1 LYSCQNLE
9 ESYPMFDCMIVGAGP
24 AGATAAYHLAKRGRS
39 VAIVEQAALPRYKPC
54 GGGVSP
60 AIAEYFDFDLDP
72 VISLK
77 VNQLRY
83 TWQLDDPV
91 NVKLQEKQMFIVRR
105 DSFDEFL
112 VKQAQNQG
120 AVLKD
125 DTPVTGIEWKSD
137 RWELKTAKGAIEGR
151 YLIAADGA
159 KGPMA
164 KWLKVKQGK
173 EKRAGI
179 LHISGLTLEETPPLH
194 FDFGSL
200 KNGFIWNFPQ
210 NDGYAISATAFQGG
224 DAKKLQ
230 ETLES
235 YTQSSGIAQGG
246 TVQYHEHSVRLW
258 DGDRPLHTQNALVA
272 GEAAQIVDPLSGEGI
287 RPSIFSGVQAAE
299 AIDRAIGGHG
309 NALETYTQT
318 LSEQWGA
325 DMKWAA
331 RISGVFYKFPK
342 VSYRVG
348 VKQPAASRIM
358 SKILCGQLSYAEVAG
373 AAIKQ
378 LGSGLF
384 K

>member
-1 LYSCQNLE
+1 
-9 ESYPMFDCMIVGAGP
+9 MFDCMIVGAGP
-24 AGATAAYHLAKRGRS
+24 AGATAAYHLAKQGRS

-54 GGGVSP
+54 SGGVSP
-60 AIAEYFDFDLDP
+60 AIAQYFDFDLDP

-91 NVKLQEKQMFIVRR
+91 DVKLKEQQMLIVRR
-105 DSFDEFL
+105 DSFDRFL
-112 VKQAQNQG
+112 VEQAQNQG
-120 AVLKD
+120 ATLKD
-125 DTPVTGIEWKSD
+125 NTPVTGIEWKSD
-137 RWELKTAKGAIEGR
+137 RWELKTPQGIIEGR

-164 KWLKVKQGK
+164 TWLKIKQGK
-173 EKRAGI
+173 EKLAGI
-179 LHISGLTLEETPPLH
+179 LQISGLSTEENPSLH

-210 NDGYAISATAFQGG
+210 SDGYGISATTFQGG
-224 DAKKLQ
+224 DAKNLQ
-230 ETLES
+230 ETLQS
-235 YTQSSGIAQGG
+235 YYQSSGLQEG

-287 RPSIFSGVQAAE
+287 RPSIFSGVKAAE
-299 AIDRAIGGHG
+299 AIDQALGGNS

-318 LSEQWGA
+318 LSEVWGA

-331 RISGVFYKFPK
+331 RISGVFYKLPK

-348 VKQPAASRIM
+348 VKQPAASKVM

>member
-1 LYSCQNLE
+1 MYSCQNLE

-24 AGATAAYHLAKRGRS
+24 AGATAAYHLAKQGRS

-91 NVKLQEKQMFIVRR
+91 DVKLKEQEMLIVRR
-105 DSFDEFL
+105 DSFDQFL
-112 VKQAQNQG
+112 VEQAQKQG
-120 AVLKD
+120 ATLKD
-125 DTPVTGIEWKSD
+125 NTPVTGIEWKSD
-137 RWELKTAKGAIEGR
+137 RWELKTAQGTIEGR

-164 KWLKVKQGK
+164 QWLKIKQGK
-173 EKRAGI
+173 EKLAGI
-179 LHISGLTLEETPPLH
+179 LQISGLSTEETPPLH

-210 NDGYAISATAFQGG
+210 SDGYGISATTFQGG
-224 DAKKLQ
+224 DAKNLQ
-230 ETLES
+230 ETLQS
-235 YTQSSGIAQGG
+235 YYQSSGLPGG

-287 RPSIFSGVQAAE
+287 RPSIFSGVKAAE
-299 AIDRAIGGHG
+299 AIDAALGGNS
-309 NALETYTQT
+309 NALETYSQN
-318 LSEQWGA
+318 LSEVWGA

-331 RISGVFYKFPK
+331 RISGVFYKLPK

-348 VKQPAASRIM
+348 VKRPAASKVM